1 MKFTDTSDSSI
12 KIAEDIRSYL
22 QSNNLAENLPAI
34 TYEVLALQ
42 LIETEEADARI
53 KALLN
58 SEIDSES
65 INPES
70 DKFDPIKAI
79 ISLRHT
85 NYDEACWLSFLLIYT
100 DDSAQTEWAFMK
112 KLYGGEGL
120 SLNSPL
126 TWQLLNEQPRLLNER
141 LEALAVSLSQSY
153 PKPKFGHHRA
163 YESLSHLPIVFS
175 SYIDFIDEQGG
186 HKPLF
191 RPVDNALDRQQYF
204 KLLYDLIRQNIYR
217 FGRLSTYE
225 YLCLL
230 GKLGLAEVAPDSCY
244 IAEASGPKRG
254 AKLLFGM
261 LNNEQLDD
269 HAVGLADYLEI
280 GYQEMEAALCHWQ
293 KSPEQFIK
301 YD

>member
-22 QSNNLAENLPAI
+22 RSNNLAENLPAI

-42 LIETEEADARI
+42 LIESEEANARVQ
-53 KALLN
+53 ALLN
-58 SEIDSES
+58 SEIDPES

-126 TWQLLNEQPRLLNER
+126 TWQLLNDQPNALNQR
-141 LEALAVSLSQSY
+141 LETLAVSLAQSQ

-163 YESLSHLPIVFS
+163 Y
-175 SYIDFIDEQGG
+175 
-186 HKPLF
+186 
-191 RPVDNALDRQQYF
+191 
-204 KLLYDLIRQNIYR
+204 
-217 FGRLSTYE
+217 
-225 YLCLL
+225 
-230 GKLGLAEVAPDSCY
+230 
-244 IAEASGPKRG
+244 
-254 AKLLFGM
+254 
-261 LNNEQLDD
+261 
-269 HAVGLADYLEI
+269 
-280 GYQEMEAALCHWQ
+280 
-293 KSPEQFIK
+293 
-301 YD
+301 

>member
-1 MKFTDTSDSSI
+1 MPT
-12 KIAEDIRSYL
+12 
-22 QSNNLAENLPAI
+22 I

-42 LIETEEADARI
+42 LIESEEANARI
-53 KALLN
+53 QALLN
-58 SEIDSES
+58 SEIDPES

-120 SLNSPL
+120 NLQSPL
-126 TWQLLNEQPRLLNER
+126 TWQLLNEQPSLNER

-175 SYIDFIDEQGG
+175 SYVDFIDEQGG
-186 HKPLF
+186 HKALF

-261 LNNEQLDD
+261 LSNEQLDE

-293 KSPEQFIK
+293 KSPERFIK